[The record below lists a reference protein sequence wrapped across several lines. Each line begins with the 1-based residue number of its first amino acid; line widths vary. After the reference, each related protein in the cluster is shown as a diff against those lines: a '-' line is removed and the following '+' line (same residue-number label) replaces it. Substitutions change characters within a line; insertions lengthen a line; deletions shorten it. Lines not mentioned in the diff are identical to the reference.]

1 MKIAI
6 YPGTFDPITLGHLDI
21 IKRSAL
27 LFDRLIVA
35 VADNSKK
42 ETLFSKKERVEMIN
56 SEVQDNHI
64 ENVLV
69 QEFSGLLVH
78 FVEKNN
84 ANAIVRGLRAVAD
97 FEYEFQM
104 SFVNKKLAPSVETI
118 FFPATE
124 NVHYISSSFVKE
136 VARLNGEVENLV
148 SLKVKNKLVE
158 KNAKI

>member
-21 IKRSAL
+21 IKRSSQ
-27 LFDRLIVA
+27 LFDHLIVA

-56 SEVQDNHI
+56 REVQDNHI
-64 ENVLV
+64 ENVSV

-104 SFVNKKLAPSVETI
+104 SFVNKKLAPSIETI

-148 SLKVKNKLVE
+148 SLKVKNKLEE
-158 KNAKI
+158 KNGKI

>member
-21 IKRSAL
+21 IKRSAQ

-42 ETLFSKKERVEMIN
+42 ETLFTKKERVEMIYK
-56 SEVQDNHI
+56 EVQDNHI
-64 ENVLV
+64 HNVVV

-78 FVEKNN
+78 FLEKNP

-97 FEYEFQM
+97 FQYEFQM
-104 SFVNKKLAPSVETI
+104 SFINKKLAPSIETI

-136 VARLNGEVENLV
+136 VARLNGEVKNLV
-148 SLKVKNKLVE
+148 SLKVKNKLEE
-158 KNAKI
+158 KNAKV